1 VHVGGLNL
9 KKKDMMKIPSNIEL
23 VYHGTYV
30 EYVKDGDPDKPLTPK
45 EKQTC
50 DEFVEY
56 IRNKCRLLWE
66 QQQ

>member
-1 VHVGGLNL
+1 
-9 KKKDMMKIPSNIEL
+9 MKIPSNIEL
-23 VYHGTYV
+23 VYHGIHV

-45 EKQTC
+45 EKKVC

-66 QQQ
+66 QKQ